1 MKRYYRNRIILGAM
15 ASFLFLLVI
24 AVSGIGLS
32 SYHQLESETDDFIAS
47 LLDGSEDRPGTFR
60 QPPPFSFFGYTHGQR
75 RFLSGLYDLS
85 LSEDGRILRMD
96 GHGLT
101 EDEDA
106 EATVQQLVLQALQL
120 GADKGKIEAYKYAM
134 RRMEDGTI
142 RFILLDMSIQLQSL
156 YNMLENALMG
166 LCGESGEA
174 IDLLKKHRFQ
184 GHPLDTEKLKKELG
198 DVAWYLAEAAQG
210 LNVPLSEILQ
220 GNLNKLHGRYPN
232 GFSSERSMHRE
243 NAE

>member
-1 MKRYYRNRIILGAM
+1 MNVDDYQQEAM
-15 ASFLFLLVI
+15 
-24 AVSGIGLS
+24 
-32 SYHQLESETDDFIAS
+32 S
-47 LLDGSEDRPGTFR
+47 LLNP
-60 QPPPFSFFGYTHGQR
+60 
-75 RFLSGLYDLS
+75 
-85 LSEDGRILRMD
+85 
-96 GHGLT
+96 
-101 EDEDA
+101 
-106 EATVQQLVLQALQL
+106 ALNPQ
-120 GADKGKIEAYKYAM
+120 DV
-134 RRMEDGTI
+134 
-142 RFILLDMSIQLQSL
+142 
-156 YNMLENALMG
+156 LENALMG

-174 IDLLKKHRFQ
+174 IDLLKKHRFH

>member
-1 MKRYYRNRIILGAM
+1 MNVDDYQQEAM
-15 ASFLFLLVI
+15 
-24 AVSGIGLS
+24 
-32 SYHQLESETDDFIAS
+32 S
-47 LLDGSEDRPGTFR
+47 LLNPA
-60 QPPPFSFFGYTHGQR
+60 
-75 RFLSGLYDLS
+75 LN
-85 LSEDGRILRMD
+85 
-96 GHGLT
+96 
-101 EDEDA
+101 
-106 EATVQQLVLQALQL
+106 LQ
-120 GADKGKIEAYKYAM
+120 DV
-134 RRMEDGTI
+134 
-142 RFILLDMSIQLQSL
+142 
-156 YNMLENALMG
+156 LENALMG

-184 GHPLDTEKLKKELG
+184 GHPLEKELG

>member
-1 MKRYYRNRIILGAM
+1 MNVDDYQQEAM
-15 ASFLFLLVI
+15 
-24 AVSGIGLS
+24 
-32 SYHQLESETDDFIAS
+32 S
-47 LLDGSEDRPGTFR
+47 LLN
-60 QPPPFSFFGYTHGQR
+60 PPLNPQ
-75 RFLSGLYDLS
+75 D
-85 LSEDGRILRMD
+85 
-96 GHGLT
+96 
-101 EDEDA
+101 
-106 EATVQQLVLQALQL
+106 V
-120 GADKGKIEAYKYAM
+120 
-134 RRMEDGTI
+134 
-142 RFILLDMSIQLQSL
+142 
-156 YNMLENALMG
+156 LENALMG

>member
-1 MKRYYRNRIILGAM
+1 MRRNKQALCQEECEQVLRRATSGVLSLISLDGFPYGVPLSYALVDGVIVFHGALEGQKIDCIRRRSGIYAVCQPPVPDGADAGANHGQNGAGTHAAEGAGAM
-15 ASFLFLLVI
+15 NV
-24 AVSGIGLS
+24 
-32 SYHQLESETDDFIAS
+32 DDYQQEAMS
-47 LLDGSEDRPGTFR
+47 LLNP
-60 QPPPFSFFGYTHGQR
+60 
-75 RFLSGLYDLS
+75 
-85 LSEDGRILRMD
+85 
-96 GHGLT
+96 
-101 EDEDA
+101 
-106 EATVQQLVLQALQL
+106 ALNPQ
-120 GADKGKIEAYKYAM
+120 DV
-134 RRMEDGTI
+134 
-142 RFILLDMSIQLQSL
+142 
-156 YNMLENALMG
+156 LENALMG

-184 GHPLDTEKLKKELG
+184 GHPLDKEKLKKELG